1 MDSVLVLKFGEEVN
15 QILLQVTTAVDE
27 YEQRTLAVTRLDSP
41 PRATLYT
48 AERH

>member
-27 YEQRTLAVTRLDSP
+27 YEQRPLAVRRLDSP
-41 PRATLYT
+41 PRATLYM